1 MPVKKRKSKARAY
14 AITPAAVEAFK
25 LCEAISAAG
34 EEKSRADEY
43 REAAEALFWAL
54 NLRPWLENPLDVHRA
69 EPPDWMQDQSRIASW
84 REAWAM
90 RRDILAAMRR
100 GTT

>member
-1 MPVKKRKSKARAY
+1 MPVKQRA
-14 AITPAAVEAFK
+14 AKIRSRRITAEAVEAFR

-43 REAAEALFWAL
+43 REAADVLYYAL
-54 NLRPWLENPLDVHRA
+54 NLRPWLKNPLDVHRA
-69 EPPDWMQDQSRIASW
+69 EPPDWMQDQSQIASW

-90 RRDILAAMRR
+90 RRELLK
-100 GTT
+100 